1 LNPFVAPAVFD
12 EVGVSPSVAGAAGP
26 VFDEVLVDGAVFGET
41 LGESLTAK
49 CCCFHTKCIFK
60 GQKVTSAHCRVR
72 SRALYRRFHEVLCVF
87 VTDRRSYSA
96 FTIPEIAPHNVS
108 DDSCVATLQKRCG
121 SIHYVRFAAYSLL
134 CALYWTFHV

>member
-1 LNPFVAPAVFD
+1 MAPAVFD
-12 EVGVSPSVAGAAGP
+12 EVGVSPSVVGAAGP
-26 VFDEVLVDGAVFGET
+26 VFDEVLVGGAVFGET

-72 SRALYRRFHEVLCVF
+72 SSTHCNGGFEVLCVF
-87 VTDRRSYSA
+87 VTDRRSYSSV
-96 FTIPEIAPHNVS
+96 TIPEIAPHNVS
-108 DDSCVATLQKRCG
+108 DDSCVATLQKRCR